1 MSAAKGG
8 IWPQAMVRGDA
19 GIHGR
24 PQTEAQD
31 NKTAF
36 NVRAAVSF

>member
-1 MSAAKGG
+1 M
-8 IWPQAMVRGDA
+8 PQAMVHGGA
-19 GIHGR
+19 GMHGS
-24 PQTEAQD
+24 PLTESQD